1 MFYNPEK
8 TSVCMV
14 LIFLRVDTL
23 GWFVCGSGTLSILW
37 LQFENLPLTLLTSN
51 HTIWTPAPVAPEL
64 KFATLLSWLPI
75 TVPSTDIIILVGAGS
90 MTTVQVKIAFWVL
103 LKLKLKSLSLKWFVH
118 MARGACDEMGSPT
131 LKRNKINMGVYLYQ
145 ELYMNITLCKP
156 FIIKIRP
163 QKYYLQPKV
172 W

>member
-1 MFYNPEK
+1 MMFYNPEK

-23 GWFVCGSGTLSILW
+23 GWFVCGSDTLSILW

-90 MTTVQVKIAFWVL
+90 MTTVQVKIAF
-103 LKLKLKSLSLKWFVH
+103 
-118 MARGACDEMGSPT
+118 
-131 LKRNKINMGVYLYQ
+131 
-145 ELYMNITLCKP
+145 
-156 FIIKIRP
+156 
-163 QKYYLQPKV
+163 
-172 W
+172 